1 MDSQP
6 TLPIPIS
13 LVHGRYLLFS
23 IQVVSYLRREHHI
36 CGALVG
42 TIPQSPSQN
51 VFLGLPVELMPEEA
65 QILVSKGVAYVSD
78 DALAHLNVT
87 KDIDPERQARY
98 LTAIDKIA
106 KQVSNANLQKKESS
120 RQKSLK
126 ALSSNSGSSTPIG
139 TPIAE
144 RTAAMGFEDID
155 GEQAQDNADESLF
168 STSSTIPN
176 TALKPLEVSKFAVT
190 PTTSEFLLP
199 SPPETP
205 APSIEVPSS
214 YPLFKHLY
222 DKGYYLSPGLRFG
235 CQYTVYPGDPLR
247 FHSHFLAVSAKW
259 DEEIDLMDIVGGG
272 RLGTGV
278 KKSYL
283 FGGANPQGDVK
294 TFSIEWAGM

>member
-23 IQVVSYLRREHHI
+23 IQTVSYLRCEHHI
-36 CGALVG
+36 CGVLVG

-65 QILVSKGVAYVSD
+65 QILVSKGVACVSD
-78 DALAHLNVT
+78 DAQAHFNAT
-87 KDIDPERQARY
+87 RDIDPERRARY
-98 LTAIDKIA
+98 LTAIDEIA

-120 RQKSLK
+120 RQRSLK

-168 STSSTIPN
+168 STSSTIPS
-176 TALKPLEVSKFAVT
+176 TALKPLGVSKFAVT

-199 SPPETP
+199 
-205 APSIEVPSS
+205 
-214 YPLFKHLY
+214 
-222 DKGYYLSPGLRFG
+222 
-235 CQYTVYPGDPLR
+235 
-247 FHSHFLAVSAKW
+247 
-259 DEEIDLMDIVGGG
+259 
-272 RLGTGV
+272 
-278 KKSYL
+278 
-283 FGGANPQGDVK
+283 
-294 TFSIEWAGM
+294 